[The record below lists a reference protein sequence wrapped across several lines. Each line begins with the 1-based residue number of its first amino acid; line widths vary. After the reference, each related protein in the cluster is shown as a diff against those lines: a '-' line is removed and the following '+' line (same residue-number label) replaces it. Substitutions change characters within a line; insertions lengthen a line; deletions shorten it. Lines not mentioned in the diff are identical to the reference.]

1 MEIYTLR
8 RAKGIRKIE
17 LRETSSTNDYLH
29 SQRLDLKERMTIVTA
44 EFQSS
49 GRGATGQWQSLPGE
63 NLLFSLLI
71 HPSMVEASDLFILS
85 QTICL
90 SICEALNGYAE
101 GFCIK
106 WPNDIYW
113 GDKKVVGILIENELA
128 GKHVSDCIIGVG
140 VNVNQHHFGEDAP
153 NPTSLS
159 LILRQYAVDR
169 SQVLDSIVSAF
180 DCLYAKVEEGQV
192 AEIRE
197 EYLRHLYRKNEEH
210 QYQDSEGRFTA
221 TLQTVEPSG
230 HLRLLDTEGRE
241 RRYAFKEV
249 QFII

>member
-1 MEIYTLR
+1 MDIYTLS

-29 SQRLDLKERMTIVTA
+29 SQRLDLKERITIVTA

-71 HPSMVEASDLFILS
+71 HPSMVEASGLFILS

-90 SICEALNGYAE
+90 SICEALNGFAE
-101 GFCIK
+101 GFRIK

-140 VNVNQHHFGEDAP
+140 VNVNQRYFGEDVP

-159 LILRQYAVDR
+159 LILRQNAVDR
-169 SQVLDSIVSAF
+169 SQMLDSIVSAF
-180 DCLYAKVEEGQV
+180 DCLYAKVEEGRV

-197 EYLRHLYRKNEEH
+197 KYLCHLYRKDEEY

-221 TLQTVEPSG
+221 TLKTVEPSG
-230 HLRLLDTEGRE
+230 HLRLLDKEGRE

-249 QFII
+249 QFIV